1 MGCDSYGQVLTG
13 KRELVAAQL
22 AKRAVCSGAEKSVA
36 IFATR
41 NMLNFA
47 FNHNYWKSYELAQ
60 RIYRDPVHNIIPLRD
75 DTAEENLMI
84 RLIDTVEFQRLR
96 RIKQLGLGLYTYQ
109 GAEHSRF
116 THSLGALHLM
126 TRILD
131 QLSGATHIAP
141 ADRAAARAAAL
152 LHDVG
157 HGPFSHA
164 MEKVLGV
171 HHEQMTMLSVTSNE
185 TGLNATLKSFSVE
198 LPERVAA
205 IIEGTFKPAALAQL
219 VSSQL
224 DVDRMDYL
232 LRDSLMT
239 GAKYGLYDLEWIIN
253 ALQID
258 QDADRIYVTARGL
271 HAVEEY
277 LQARYYMFR
286 QVYFHRTLR
295 SAEAVL
301 RSALRRALE
310 LISQKKE
317 VWCVAG
323 SAFEKLLRREPLTI
337 IEHLSMDDSD
347 VIFHAKQWQQSA
359 DAVLRDLSCR
369 FVNRRLFKAIDLDMP
384 PDERADFLNDARTV
398 VARAGFA
405 PEYYFIE
412 DRASDVPYYNYYT
425 AGGVEPHIY
434 VEDGYARPVIREI
447 SEVSEVVRA
456 LGRGYELHRICF
468 PAEVKDEVYRL
479 YHAMPSARSS
489 ANASR

>member
-1 MGCDSYGQVLTG
+1 MIDF
-13 KRELVAAQL
+13 ELSRVGRFRPL
-22 AKRAVCSGAEKSVA
+22 P
-36 IFATR
+36 
-41 NMLNFA
+41 
-47 FNHNYWKSYELAQ
+47 Q

-75 DTAEENLMI
+75 DTVEGQLMI
-84 RLIDTVEFQRLR
+84 RLIDTPEFQRLR

-126 TRILD
+126 TRVLK
-131 QLSGATHIAP
+131 QLNDRTSIDP
-141 ADRAAARAAAL
+141 YDRAAARVAAL

-171 HHEQMTMLSVTSNE
+171 HHEQMTMLAVTSPE
-185 TGLNATLKSFSVE
+185 TSLCQALTSYSAE
-198 LPERVAA
+198 MPARVAS
-205 IIEGTFKPAALAQL
+205 IIDGTFKPAALAQL

-258 QDADRIYVTARGL
+258 EDADRIYVAARGVY
-271 HAVEEY
+271 AVEEY

-301 RSALRRALE
+301 RSALSRALE
-310 LISQKKE
+310 LVEKGKD
-317 VWCVAG
+317 VWCVPG
-323 SAFEKLLRREPLTI
+323 TAFGKILRRESLSI
-337 IEHLSMDDSD
+337 MEHLSMDDSD
-347 VIFHAKQWQQSA
+347 VVFHMKQWQQS
-359 DAVLRDLSCR
+359 DDEVLRDLSCR

-384 PDERADFLNDARTV
+384 EPERKDFLNASRAV
-398 VARAGFA
+398 VERAGFL
-405 PEYYFIE
+405 PDYYFIE
-412 DRASDVPYYNYYT
+412 DRASDVPYYGYYT
-425 AGGVEPHIY
+425 GEGVEPRTRIY
-434 VEDGYARPVIREI
+434 VEDGYAHPRIREI
-447 SEVSEVVRA
+447 SEVSEAVRG
-456 LGRGYELHRICF
+456 LRKGYELHRICF

-479 YHAMPSARSS
+479 YHSTPHDRTATAG
-489 ANASR
+489 